1 MIIFRAFILVVVVKE
16 KIIITGAQSYT
27 PLGLS
32 SAAQSYTLEEKN
44 FYKAFWPRVISH
56 MLFQLHSTYA
66 ITDPSLKQKLE
77 VMSATPLKT
86 ICVNWVTESDG
97 QNEVEHSCKIL

>member
-44 FYKAFWPRVISH
+44 FYRVISY

-97 QNEVEHSCKIL
+97 QNEVKHSCKIL